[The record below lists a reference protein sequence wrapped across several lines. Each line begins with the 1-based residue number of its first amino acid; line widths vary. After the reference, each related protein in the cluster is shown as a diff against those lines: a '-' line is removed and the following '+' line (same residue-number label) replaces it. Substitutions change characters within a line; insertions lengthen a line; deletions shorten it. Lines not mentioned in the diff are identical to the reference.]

1 MSLSNSPLTFFVSI
15 ITLLAAT
22 LVRAPKTIFPRS
34 LTRKLLSLLI
44 GVSTLFSAVQQAAAI
59 IDASLQMQLGNPTG
73 ATADPNNH
81 SHYLIQRPVES
92 IDYSDTN
99 GCPNWASWDLTSADV
114 GSIDRSDAWAVDT
127 SLPPGFRNI
136 GTGTFGTVNGT
147 SYDRGHMCPSQDRTD
162 TLADNVV
169 LFIMSNL
176 IVQDSKNNEG
186 LWGTFEGY
194 CRTLAST
201 QELLIT
207 CGPYNFGST
216 TAGASHVY
224 IASNIFKVVVC
235 APPGSGSALSRIT
248 NANPSS
254 IRVIAIETP
263 NDDSVSGHT
272 WQNYVTSTKQVQL
285 DTGYNF
291 FSALPNNLAWVLRSK
306 VDGQAPAAPGSIS
319 FSPPSGFVA
328 TGLTITGTNLDS
340 TTNVTFNG
348 TSASYTINSP
358 TQITAFVPTAA
369 ASGPIT
375 VRTLGGTVTS
385 LGSFTVSSP
394 VGPDMALTKA
404 HVGNFNQGDIGDTY
418 TIIVTNVGNTASSGT
433 ITVSDTL
440 PAGLAATA
448 ISGTGWAADLSTLT
462 CTRSD
467 ALNVGAAYP
476 PITVTVNVS
485 PSAPASVTNTAAV
498 SGGGES
504 NPANNTA
511 SDLTTINAAMLFVSP
526 SSEFD
531 FGGIAGGPF
540 SPSSQ
545 IYALTNSGG
554 VAMNWTA
561 SHSADWITLSD
572 TTGTLAPGA
581 ATTVTVSINGNAN
594 SLAEGNYSDTISFT
608 NATNGAGNTTR
619 AVNLTVISAGPE
631 LTVSPETGSTFIGP
645 NGGPFD
651 PASQSYTLSNS
662 GGTTLNWTASNTA
675 NWNTLSA
682 TSGILA
688 PGSNTSV
695 SVSINA
701 NGNSLSGG
709 SYSDSISFINAN
721 NAAGD
726 TTRSVALTVTNVFP
740 AIVANGS
747 TLVSEGCTPTNGV
760 IDPGELVTVSFSVKN
775 IGSGNTANLVATLL
789 ETNGVTSAGDPQTYG
804 IVTAGG
810 GVGTQSFTFT
820 AGGTC
825 GGSIIATLQLQDG
838 AVDLGTVTYT
848 LSLGQLN
855 PLAENFD
862 GVTVPTLPA
871 GWSTSASG
879 GQSNWVTSTTLANS
893 LTNAAFSLDSGVIG
907 VNELDTPTI
916 SVTTTSAVLTFRQY
930 YSLAANPTNSSVGF
944 DGGVLEIKIGGG
956 SYTDILS
963 AGGSFTSG
971 GYNATLISTN
981 GNLLGGRPAWSGNS
995 TNFITT
1001 VVNLPAAAA
1010 GQNVQLRW
1018 RGGAGTVPNSVT
1030 SSGTL
1035 AFWNFDSSTPNS
1047 SLTITNVVAAPI
1059 TLSNVGGSLT
1069 YFQGNPTTGEAI
1081 GSTGFTTSA
1090 GPPTSSYSYFA
1101 FALTITN
1108 GYQASLSSFRF
1119 DDRASATG
1127 PQSFDIQ
1134 ISQQSNFST
1143 VIYDSGATTT
1153 HAAFTATPM
1162 NSLALT
1168 NSGLTGTIYFRIYA
1182 YAAGGGTGTWR
1193 LDNLSVQGSVATG
1206 GGVGAG
1212 WYIDSVSIQELAC
1225 CVGSAITPPVASFT
1239 ALPATGTEP
1248 LTVTF
1253 SDASSGTTPLS
1264 LAWNLGD
1271 STTTNTAD
1279 GASFAHTYAA
1289 GTYSVTLT
1297 ASNAAG
1303 TSTLV
1308 SNNLITVLSAFQAWQ
1323 NQYFGCTNCAQAQ
1336 PDADPLGK
1344 GISNTNQFL
1353 AGLNPTNFASLFRII
1368 SVAPQGSNVVIT
1380 WTAAGTRTNAVQ
1392 VMGGGTA
1399 GAYGTNFTDI
1409 SSSIIL
1415 QGSVDVTTNYVDGG
1429 GATNAPSRFYRIRLV
1444 Q

>member
-1 MSLSNSPLTFFVSI
+1 MKTTFPKSLTLK
-15 ITLLAAT
+15 LLA
-22 LVRAPKTIFPRS
+22 
-34 LTRKLLSLLI
+34 LLL
-44 GVSTLFSAVQQAAAI
+44 GVSTLFLKVQQAAAI

-73 ATADPNNH
+73 ATTDPNNH
-81 SHYLIQRPVES
+81 SHYLIQRSVES

-99 GCPNWASWDLTSADV
+99 GCANWASWDLTASDV
-114 GSIDRSDAWAVDT
+114 GTINRSDAYTVDT
-127 SLPPGFRNI
+127 SLPAGFRNI
-136 GTGTFGTVNGT
+136 GTGTYGTVNGT

-162 TLADNVV
+162 TLPDNLA

-186 LWGTFEGY
+186 LWGALEGY
-194 CRTLAST
+194 CRTLIST

-224 IASNIFKVVVC
+224 IASNIFKIVVC
-235 APPGSGSALSRIT
+235 APLGSGTALSRIT
-248 NANPSS
+248 NANPAS
-254 IRVIAIETP
+254 IRVIAVETP
-263 NDDSVSGHT
+263 NNDSVSGHT
-272 WQNYVTSTKQVQL
+272 WQNYITSVKQVQQ

-306 VDGQAPAAPGSIS
+306 VDGQAPVAPGSIS

-328 TGLTITGTNLDS
+328 SGITITGANLDS
-340 TTNVTFNG
+340 TTNVTLNG
-348 TSASYTINSP
+348 TSALYTINSP
-358 TQITAFVPTAA
+358 TQITAFVPSAA
-369 ASGPIT
+369 TSGLVT

-385 LGSFTVSSP
+385 SGSFTVASP
-394 VGPDMALTKA
+394 VGPDLAVTKT
-404 HVGNFNQGDIGDTY
+404 HVGNFGQGDTGDTY
-418 TIIVTNVGNTASSGT
+418 TILVTNVGNTASSGT
-433 ITVSDTL
+433 VTVSDSL
-440 PAGLAATA
+440 PAGLTATA
-448 ISGTGWAADLSTLT
+448 ISGTGWTVNLSTLT

-485 PSAPASVTNTAAV
+485 PSAPASVTNTATV

-511 SDLTTINAAMLFVSP
+511 SDPTTINAAMLFVDP
-526 SSEFD
+526 SLEFD

-540 SPSSQ
+540 SPSIQ
-545 IYALTNSGG
+545 IYTLTNSGG

-561 SHSADWITLSD
+561 SHSANWVTLSD
-572 TTGTLAPGA
+572 TSGTLAPGA
-581 ATTVTVSINGNAN
+581 ATSVTVSINGNAN
-594 SLAEGNYSDTISFT
+594 SLAKGNYSDTISFT
-608 NATNGAGNTTR
+608 NATNGAGTTTR
-619 AVNLTVISAGPE
+619 AINLTVISADAE
-631 LTVSPETGSTFIGP
+631 LTVGPESGVTFIGP

-662 GGTTLNWTASNTA
+662 GGATLNWTAGNTA

-682 TSGILA
+682 TSGTLA

-701 NGNSLSGG
+701 NGNSLPGG
-709 SYSDSISFINAN
+709 GYSDTISFINAN
-721 NAAGD
+721 NDAGD

-740 AIVANGS
+740 SIMANGS
-747 TLVSEGCTPTNGV
+747 TLISEGCTPTNGV
-760 IDPGELVTVSFSVKN
+760 IDPGELVTVNFSVKN
-775 IGSGNTANLVATLL
+775 IGSGNTGNLVGTLL

-804 IVTAGG
+804 VVTAGG

-825 GGSIIATLQLQDG
+825 GGSITATLQLQDG
-838 AVDLGTVTYT
+838 AVNLGTVTYT
-848 LSLGQLN
+848 LALGQLT
-855 PLAENFD
+855 PLAQNFD
-862 GVTVPTLPA
+862 TVTAPALPA
-871 GWSTSASG
+871 GWATAASG
-879 GQSNWVTSTTLANS
+879 GQSNWVTSTTMASS
-893 LTNAAFSLDSGVIG
+893 LTNAAFSRDSGVIG
-907 VNELDTPTI
+907 VNELDTPII

-956 SYTDILS
+956 SYNDILA
-963 AGGSFTSG
+963 AGGSFISG
-971 GYNATLISTN
+971 GYNTTLISTN
-981 GNLLGGRPAWSGNS
+981 GNPLGGRLAWSGSS

-1010 GQNVQLRW
+1010 GQSAQLRW
-1018 RGGAGTVPNSVT
+1018 RGGAGTVPNPVT

-1035 AFWNFDSSTPNS
+1035 AFWNFDSSTPNAS
-1047 SLTITNVVAAPI
+1047 STIANIVAAPV

-1069 YFQGNPTTGEAI
+1069 YFQGNPSSGEAI
-1081 GSTGFTTSA
+1081 ASTGFTTSSV
-1090 GPPTSSYSYFA
+1090 PPTSSSSYFA
-1101 FALTITN
+1101 FALTVAN
-1108 GYQASLSSFRF
+1108 GYQASLSSLRF
-1119 DDRASATG
+1119 DDRASPTG
-1127 PQSFDIQ
+1127 PQFFDVQ
-1134 ISQQSNFST
+1134 ISQQSSFST
-1143 VIYDSGATTT
+1143 VIYDSGATST
-1153 HAAFTATPM
+1153 HQAFTASPM
-1162 NSLALT
+1162 NSLTLT
-1168 NSGLTGTIYFRIYA
+1168 NAGLTGTVYFRIYA
-1182 YAAGGGTGTWR
+1182 YAAGTSSGTWR
-1193 LDNLSVQGSVATG
+1193 VDNLNVQGSVATG

-1225 CVGSAITPPVASFT
+1225 CVGSSVTPPVASFT
-1239 ALPATGTEP
+1239 ALPTTGTEP
-1248 LTVTF
+1248 LAVTF
-1253 SDASSGTTPLS
+1253 SDTSSGTTPLNLS
-1264 LAWNLGD
+1264 WNLGD

-1353 AGLNPTNFASLFRII
+1353 AGLNPTNPVSFFRII
-1368 SVAPQGSNVVIT
+1368 SVARQGNDVVIT
-1380 WTAAGTRTNAVQ
+1380 WSAAGAHTNALQ
-1392 VMGGGTA
+1392 VTA
-1399 GAYGTNFTDI
+1399 GGYTTNFTDI
-1409 SSSIIL
+1409 GGSIIL
-1415 QGSVDVTTNYVDGG
+1415 QGSGDVITNYVDGG
-1429 GATNAPSRFYRIRLV
+1429 GATNVPSRFYRIRLV
-1444 Q
+1444 P

>member
-1 MSLSNSPLTFFVSI
+1 M
-15 ITLLAAT
+15 
-22 LVRAPKTIFPRS
+22 
-34 LTRKLLSLLI
+34 
-44 GVSTLFSAVQQAAAI
+44 
-59 IDASLQMQLGNPTG
+59 
-73 ATADPNNH
+73 
-81 SHYLIQRPVES
+81 
-92 IDYSDTN
+92 
-99 GCPNWASWDLTSADV
+99 
-114 GSIDRSDAWAVDT
+114 
-127 SLPPGFRNI
+127 
-136 GTGTFGTVNGT
+136 
-147 SYDRGHMCPSQDRTD
+147 
-162 TLADNVV
+162 
-169 LFIMSNL
+169 
-176 IVQDSKNNEG
+176 
-186 LWGTFEGY
+186 
-194 CRTLAST
+194 
-201 QELLIT
+201 
-207 CGPYNFGST
+207 
-216 TAGASHVY
+216 
-224 IASNIFKVVVC
+224 
-235 APPGSGSALSRIT
+235 
-248 NANPSS
+248 
-254 IRVIAIETP
+254 
-263 NDDSVSGHT
+263 
-272 WQNYVTSTKQVQL
+272 
-285 DTGYNF
+285 
-291 FSALPNNLAWVLRSK
+291 
-306 VDGQAPAAPGSIS
+306 
-319 FSPPSGFVA
+319 
-328 TGLTITGTNLDS
+328 
-340 TTNVTFNG
+340 
-348 TSASYTINSP
+348 
-358 TQITAFVPTAA
+358 
-369 ASGPIT
+369 
-375 VRTLGGTVTS
+375 
-385 LGSFTVSSP
+385 SSP
-394 VGPDMALTKA
+394 VGPDLTLTKT
-404 HVGNFNQGDIGDTY
+404 HVGNFNQGDTGDTY
-418 TIIVTNVGNTASSGT
+418 TIIVTNVGNAASSGT
-433 ITVSDTL
+433 ITVSDAL
-440 PAGLAATA
+440 PAGLTATG
-448 ISGTGWAADLSTLT
+448 ISGTGWTANVGSLT
-462 CTRSD
+462 CARSD
-467 ALNVGAAYP
+467 ALAVGAAYP
-476 PITVTVNVS
+476 PITVTVDVS
-485 PSAPASVTNTAAV
+485 PNASASVTNTATV

-504 NPANNTA
+504 NPANDIA

-531 FGGIAGGPF
+531 FGGLAGGPF

-545 IYALTNSGG
+545 IYTLTNSGG

-561 SHSADWITLSD
+561 SHSANWVSLSD
-572 TTGTLAPGA
+572 TSGTLAPGA
-581 ATTVTVSINGNAN
+581 AATVTVSINGNAN
-594 SLAEGNYSDTISFT
+594 SLTEGSYSDAISFI

-619 AVNLTVISAGPE
+619 AVNLIVISAGPE

-651 PASQSYTLSNS
+651 PPNQSYTLSNS
-662 GGTTLNWTASNTA
+662 GGATLNWTASNTA

-688 PGSNTSV
+688 PGSNTF
-695 SVSINA
+695 VSISMNA
-701 NGNSLSGG
+701 NANALSGG
-709 SYSDSISFINAN
+709 SYSDTVSFVNADN
-721 NAAGD
+721 DACD
-726 TTRSVALTVTNVFP
+726 TTRSISLTVTNVFP
-740 AIVANGS
+740 AVVASGS

-760 IDPGELVTVSFSVKN
+760 IDPGELVTVNFSVKN
-775 IGSGNTANLVATLL
+775 IGSGNTGNLVGTLL

-825 GGSIIATLQLQDG
+825 GGSITATLQLQDG
-838 AVDLGTVTYT
+838 AVNLGTITY
-848 LSLGQLN
+848 SLLLGLLT
-855 PLAENFD
+855 PLAEDFD
-862 GVTVPTLPA
+862 GVTAPTLPA

-879 GQSNWVTSTTLANS
+879 GQSNWVTSITLANS
-893 LTNAAFSLDSGVIG
+893 LTNAAFSRDSGVIG

-956 SYTDILS
+956 SYTDILA
-963 AGGSFTSG
+963 AGGSFASG
-971 GYNATLISTN
+971 GYNTTLISTN
-981 GNLLGGRPAWSGNS
+981 GNPLGGRPAWSGSS

-1010 GQNVQLRW
+1010 GQNAQLRW
-1018 RGGAGTVPNSVT
+1018 RGGAGTVPNPVT

-1047 SLTITNVVAAPI
+1047 SLTAVNVTAAPV
-1059 TLSNVGGSLT
+1059 TLSNAGGSLT
-1069 YFQGNPTTGEAI
+1069 YFLGNPSTGEAV
-1081 GSTGFTTSA
+1081 GSSAFTTSA

-1101 FALTITN
+1101 FSLTVSN
-1108 GYQASLSSFRF
+1108 GYQANLSSLRF

-1127 PQSFDIQ
+1127 PQSFDVQ

-1143 VIYDSGATTT
+1143 AIYDSGAQTAHT
-1153 HAAFTATPM
+1153 AFTATPM

-1168 NSGLTGTIYFRIYA
+1168 NAGLTGTIYFRIYA
-1182 YAAGGGTGTWR
+1182 YAAGGAAGTWR
-1193 LDNLSVQGSVATG
+1193 LDNLNVQGSVATG

-1225 CVGSAITPPVASFT
+1225 CVGSTITPPVASFT

-1353 AGLNPTNFASLFRII
+1353 AGLNPTNPASLFRII

-1380 WTAAGTRTNAVQ
+1380 WTAAGAHTNAVQ
-1392 VMGGGTA
+1392 VMGGGAA

-1409 SSSIIL
+1409 SGSIIL
-1415 QGSVDVTTNYVDGG
+1415 QGSGGVTTNYVDGG
-1429 GATNAPSRFYRIRLV
+1429 GATYVPSRYYRIRLV
-1444 Q
+1444 P

>member
-1 MSLSNSPLTFFVSI
+1 M
-15 ITLLAAT
+15 
-22 LVRAPKTIFPRS
+22 RTIFPKS
-34 LTRKLLSLLI
+34 LTRNLLALLL
-44 GVSTLFSAVQQAAAI
+44 GVSTLFSVVQQAAAI

-73 ATADPNNH
+73 AAADPNNH
-81 SHYLIQRPVES
+81 SHYLIQRSVEA

-99 GCPNWASWDLTSADV
+99 GCANWASWDLTASDV
-114 GSIDRSDAWAVDT
+114 GSIDRSDAYATDT
-127 SLPPGFRNI
+127 SLPAGFRNI
-136 GTGTFGTVNGT
+136 GTGTYGTVNGI

-162 TLADNVV
+162 TLPDNVAV
-169 LFIMSNL
+169 FIMSNL
-176 IVQDSKNNEG
+176 IVQDSKNNSG

-194 CRTLAST
+194 CRTLTST

-216 TAGASHVY
+216 TAGASHVF
-224 IASNIFKVVVC
+224 IASNIFKIVVC
-235 APPGSGSALSRIT
+235 APLGSGSAFSRIT
-248 NANPSS
+248 NANPAS

-263 NDDSVSGHT
+263 NNDSVSGHT
-272 WQNYVTSTKQVQL
+272 WQNYITSAKQVQL

-291 FSALPNNLAWVLRSK
+291 FNALPNNLAWVLRSK
-306 VDGQAPAAPGSIS
+306 VDGQAPAVPGSIS

-328 TGLTITGTNLDS
+328 TAITITGTNLDS

-348 TSASYTINSP
+348 TSATFTINSP
-358 TQITAFVPTAA
+358 TQVTAFVPSSAT
-369 ASGPIT
+369 SGSIM
-375 VRTLGGTVTS
+375 VRTLGGVVTS
-385 LGSFTVSSP
+385 PGSFTVSSP
-394 VGPDMALTKA
+394 VGPDLAIAKT
-404 HVGNFNQGDIGDTY
+404 HSGNFSQGDVGDTY

-433 ITVSDTL
+433 VTVADAL
-440 PAGLAATA
+440 PAGLTATD
-448 ISGTGWAADLSTLT
+448 ISGTGWTANLGSLT

-467 ALNVGAAYP
+467 ALAVGAAYP
-476 PITVTVNVS
+476 PITLTVTVSSNAS
-485 PSAPASVTNTAAV
+485 ASVTNTATV

-504 NPANNTA
+504 NPANNTVD
-511 SDLTTINAAMLFVSP
+511 DLTAINAAMLFVSP

-531 FGGIAGGPF
+531 FDGIEGGPF

-545 IYALTNSGG
+545 IYSLTNSGG
-554 VAMNWTA
+554 AAMNWSA
-561 SHSADWITLSD
+561 SHSANWVTLS
-572 TTGTLAPGA
+572 TTSGTLAPGE
-581 ATTVTVSINGNAN
+581 ATTVTVSINANGN
-594 SLAEGNYSDTISFT
+594 SLTEGSYSDALSFT
-608 NATNGAGNTTR
+608 NVTNGAGNTTR
-619 AVNLTVISAGPE
+619 AVNLTVISADSE
-631 LTVSPETGSTFIGP
+631 LTVTPESGLTFIGP

-651 PASQSYTLSNS
+651 PASQSYTLINS
-662 GGTTLNWTASNTA
+662 GGATLSWTAGNTA

-682 TSGILA
+682 SSGTLA

-701 NGNSLSGG
+701 NGNSLSAGN
-709 SYSDSISFINAN
+709 YPDSISFVNADN
-721 NAAGD
+721 GAGN
-726 TTRSVALTVTNVFP
+726 TTRSIALTVTNAFP

-747 TLVSEGCTPTNGV
+747 ALVSEGCTPTNGV

-775 IGSGNTANLVATLL
+775 IGSGNTANLVGTLL

-804 IVTAGG
+804 VVTSGG

-825 GGSIIATLQLQDG
+825 GGTITATLQLQDG
-838 AVDLGTVTYT
+838 AVDLGTITYT
-848 LSLGQLN
+848 LTLGQLN
-855 PLAENFD
+855 PLAQNFD
-862 GVTVPTLPA
+862 GVTAPALPA
-871 GWSTSASG
+871 GWSTSTSG
-879 GQSNWVTSTTLANS
+879 GQSNWVTSPTFASS
-893 LTNAAFSLDSGVIG
+893 LTNAAFSRDTGVIG

-916 SVTTTSAVLTFRQY
+916 SITTTSAVLTFRQF
-930 YSLAANPTNSSVGF
+930 YSLAANPTNSTVGF

-963 AGGSFTSG
+963 AGGSFAGG
-971 GYNATLISTN
+971 GYNTTLITTN
-981 GNLLGGRPAWSGNS
+981 GNPLGGRPAWSGNS

-1001 VVNLPAAAA
+1001 TVNLPAAAA
-1010 GQNVQLRW
+1010 GQNAQLRW
-1018 RGGAGTVPNSVT
+1018 RGGAGTVPNPVT

-1035 AFWNFDSSTPNS
+1035 AFWNFDSSTPNAN
-1047 SLTITNVVAAPI
+1047 TIAANIAAAPV

-1069 YFQGNPTTGEAI
+1069 YFQGNPATGQAI
-1081 GSTGFTTSA
+1081 ASTGFSTNA

-1108 GYQASLSSFRF
+1108 GYQASLSSLRF

-1127 PQSFDIQ
+1127 PQSFDVQ

-1143 VIYDSGATTT
+1143 VIYDSGAGTA
-1153 HAAFTATPM
+1153 HQAFSTTPM
-1162 NSLALT
+1162 NSLTLT
-1168 NSGLTGTIYFRIYA
+1168 NAGLTGTIYFRIYG
-1182 YAAGGGTGTWR
+1182 YAAGGAAGTWR
-1193 LDNLSVQGSVATG
+1193 IDNLNIQGTVATG

-1225 CVGSAITPPVASFT
+1225 CAASIVTPPVAGFT
-1239 ALPATGTEP
+1239 ALPTTATEP
-1248 LTVTF
+1248 LTVNF
-1253 SDASSGTTPLS
+1253 SDTSSGTTPLR

-1308 SNNLITVLSAFQAWQ
+1308 SNNLISVLSAFQAWQ
-1323 NQYFGCTNCAQAQ
+1323 NQYFGCTDCAQAQ
-1336 PDADPLGK
+1336 PNADPLGK

-1353 AGLNPTNFASLFRII
+1353 AGLNPTNPASLFRII
-1368 SVAPQGSNVVIT
+1368 SVVPQGSNVVIT
-1380 WTAAGTRTNAVQ
+1380 WTAGGAHTNALQ
-1392 VMGGGTA
+1392 ATAGGTA
-1399 GAYGTNFTDI
+1399 GSYGTNFTDI
-1409 SSSIIL
+1409 SGSIIL
-1415 QGSVDVTTNYVDGG
+1415 QGSGDVITNYVDGG
-1429 GATNAPSRFYRIRLV
+1429 GATNVPSRFYRIRLV